1 MIIYEKNCLINITT
15 NANRERKQINE
26 SRAFIYIYKAP
37 KYQKK
42 RKKKSEEQ
50 SKEKQQKRHD
60 LV

>member
-1 MIIYEKNCLINITT
+1 M
-15 NANRERKQINE
+15 NE
-26 SRAFIYIYKAP
+26 SQAFIYIYKAP